1 MSATGFGARTK
12 SSCSTAA
19 AASPLAEA
27 RDSYRQILR
36 SSAVMGGATL
46 FNVLVG
52 IVRTKVL
59 ALLLGPAGVGLMGA
73 LSSLLDLC
81 RAASDAGV
89 TRSGVRQI
97 ADASTAD
104 PQRVGQVAFV
114 LRRLTLLLGIAGA
127 CLLLLFSGPL
137 TVMTFGDDRHSTA
150 VQILAVALIFSLVAD
165 GNSALLQGMRRIDDL
180 AKMGIVGSVLGAI
193 ASVSLILLYREHGVA
208 LALAAIAVISAL
220 LSWRFSKRAGVTLTR
235 VAGSAFR
242 PDAVSMLRLG
252 LAFMFSSVVV
262 VAASYAVRAMLL
274 RAEGIESAGLFQSA
288 WAIGGMY
295 VGFILQSMS
304 TDYYPRLVSVAHDDE
319 ACNRLVAEQSRIGIL
334 IAGPGVIATLAFAP
348 LLVSLLYSPS
358 FAQSADA
365 LRWVCMGMALRVFT
379 WPIGFILIAKN
390 KQKLFMAVDFAWA
403 ALNVGLSWLCITR
416 FGLEGAGLAF
426 CLSYVC
432 HAAIVLPIAKSLTGY
447 RMSGDH
453 VRSIGFLVLLAAVTT
468 VGARTLA
475 PWAAYCIGAVALVAS
490 SVHSIHSLT
499 ALADPQSLPP
509 SLRKLLVLLQ
519 RLRLSRATPL
529 Q

>member
-1 MSATGFGARTK
+1 
-12 SSCSTAA
+12 
-19 AASPLAEA
+19 
-27 RDSYRQILR
+27 
-36 SSAVMGGATL
+36 MGGATL

-52 IVRTKVL
+52 IVRTKIL
-59 ALLLGPAGVGLMGA
+59 ALLLGPAGVGLLGA

-81 RAASDAGV
+81 RAASDVGV

-97 ADASTAD
+97 ADASATD
-104 PQRVGQVAFV
+104 PQRMGQVAFV
-114 LRRLTLLLGIAGA
+114 LRRLTLLLGVAGA
-127 CLLLLFSGPL
+127 CALLLFSGPL

-150 VQILAVALIFSLVAD
+150 VQILAVALFFSLVSD
-165 GNSALLQGMRRIDDL
+165 GNSALLQGLRRIDDL
-180 AKMGIVGSVLGAI
+180 AKMGIVGTVLGAM
-193 ASVSLILLYREHGVA
+193 ASIGLILLYREQGVA
-208 LALAAIAVISAL
+208 LALASIALISAL
-220 LSWRFSKRAGVTLTR
+220 LSWRFSRRAGVAVAR
-235 VAGSAFR
+235 VESAAFR
-242 PDAVSMLRLG
+242 ATAVSMLRLG
-252 LAFMFSSVVV
+252 LAFMFSGVVV

-274 RAEGIESAGLFQSA
+274 RVEGIESAGLFQSA

-295 VGFILQSMS
+295 IGFILQSMG
-304 TDYYPRLVSVAHDDE
+304 TDYYPRLVTVAQDDA
-319 ACNRLVAEQSRIGIL
+319 ACNRLVTEQGRIGIL

-358 FAQSADA
+358 FAHSADA

-379 WPIGFILIAKN
+379 WPVGFILIAKN
-390 KQKLFMAVDFAWA
+390 KKKLFMAVDLAWA

-432 HAAIVLPIAKSLTGY
+432 HAAIVLPIARSLTGY
-447 RMSGDH
+447 RMSKDQ

-468 VGARTLA
+468 VSARTLA
-475 PWAAYCIGAVALVAS
+475 PSAAYCIGAAALVVS
-490 SVHSIHSLT
+490 SLHSIRSLT

-509 SLRKLLVLLQ
+509 SLRKLLMLLH
-519 RLRLSRATPL
+519 RLGLAPATPL